1 MSENFDLRSKSYQK
15 QLGWGLLTG
24 LLSSISA
31 FIFIALVDWG
41 TDLVWPTKP
50 GWEPF
55 SGSWTIVVVM
65 TVFGLI
71 VGLIHHFT
79 PAAQLDVFE
88 AVDNGRLDPKPVP
101 ASVFASFMSLIGGFS
116 LGPEVPTGMLAAG
129 LGTWL
134 SERRK
139 LDEDTTRT
147 NVLSSVAGAYA
158 GLFSSPFALIVMLL
172 ESTHMQTA
180 VYYGTLFIASLAAAI
195 GFSLF
200 YWLGGDMFSNLL
212 GLVQP
217 PDYDLRVYEVGLGV
231 VFGLIAVPIAV
242 VFLLIARLL
251 GRLVSPLNSQPIVR
265 GVIGGLLLGLLG
277 KALPI
282 TLFLGTDGLAIT
294 TQDAAEIGV
303 TLLIV
308 FALAKMVAL
317 AGALSFGF
325 IGGPIFPMLFVG
337 ATLGSAINLAFP
349 QIPLGLAVGCM
360 MVAVPAV
367 VVPIPLAL
375 AIIGIL
381 VMGLSPTNSLPV
393 VMASLTAFAVAHG
406 LGLFAGAKKEQGDV
420 AQNNT
425 K

>member
-1 MSENFDLRSKSYQK
+1 
-15 QLGWGLLTG
+15 LLTG
-24 LLSSISA
+24 LLSSIGA

-55 SGSWTIVVVM
+55 SGSWTIVAVM
-65 TVFGLI
+65 TLFGLI
-71 VGLIHHFT
+71 VGLIHQFT

-101 ASVFASFMSLIGGFS
+101 ASLLASFMSLIGGFS

-180 VYYGTLFIASLAAAI
+180 VYYGTLFIAGLAAAI

-217 PDYDLRVYEVGLGV
+217 PDYDLRVYDVGLGV
-231 VFGLIAVPIAV
+231 VFGLIAVPVAV
-242 VFLLIARLL
+242 IFLLVAKIL
-251 GRLVSPLNSQPIVR
+251 GRLVVPLNGQPIVR
-265 GVIGGLLLGLLG
+265 GMVGGLLLGLLG

-294 TQDAAEIGV
+294 TQDAAEIGFA
-303 TLLIV
+303 LLIV

-337 ATLGSAINLAFP
+337 ATLGSAINLVFP
-349 QIPLGLAVGCM
+349 QIPLGLSVGCM

-375 AIIGIL
+375 AVIGIL
-381 VMGLSPTNSLPV
+381 VMGLSPMNSLPV

-406 LGLFAGAKKEQGDV
+406 LGLFAGGKKQQAD
-420 AQNNT
+420 
-425 K
+425 